1 MMWTRLHRAVRQRRD
16 MNCMHLTT
24 VWLAS
29 LCKTS
34 ANVRT
39 LYMSDYV
46 TAKVAEIKAGLWEFT
61 GLHPA
66 GLETNSHPNIPAQSV
81 YFRSIQ
87 GIL

>member
-1 MMWTRLHRAVRQRRD
+1 
-16 MNCMHLTT
+16 
-24 VWLAS
+24 
-29 LCKTS
+29 
-34 ANVRT
+34 
-39 LYMSDYV
+39 MSDYV